1 MRENTT
7 AYVFEKTG
15 FSPDSRELLVNET
28 LFHNANGYIGVR
40 GNFEEGYGDGRETI
54 RGQYIN
60 GFYNTYKINP
70 EEWHVGFIKEKHTMV
85 NVFDTQTM
93 KLSLDGEQ
101 MDLFCG
107 AVEEFARI
115 LDMKKGF
122 TKRSFI
128 WRSPGGKRVSVEI
141 TRLTSF
147 EMLPLFLT
155 EYRICPLNF
164 SGKGKMVSGQYGNV
178 SNYFNAKDSRVAGE
192 KRHHVNVKRAEGLG
206 ENTGLVCS
214 ETVNSHL
221 EADCAV
227 RHLVS
232 GEAVQTLRAVEGGLE
247 TELEFD
253 LREGQWT
260 SVRKY
265 AVFCD
270 SRRYNHPA
278 EDALALLEQA
288 CQKPVSYWYASQE
301 AYLEEFWNHSAI
313 EIEGDEELNLS
324 LHYNLYGLIQSAGK
338 DSCCSIG
345 AKGLSGEGYE
355 GHYFWDTEMYIVPFF
370 SLGKPEIAKKLL
382 EYRYH
387 ILDAARDN
395 ARRMGH
401 EKGALYPW
409 RTINGKECS
418 YYYPSG
424 GAQYHINGDIA
435 YAIVQYYLI
444 TGDWEF
450 IAEKGAEIILETAR
464 VWYDLGNF
472 YKGKFHIHC
481 VTGPDEYTCVVNN
494 NYYTNATA
502 KHNLLWACRIYNR
515 LKESGGL
522 EKLEKRIG
530 IRQEEIVGFQ
540 RAADAMY
547 LPYDEERDIN
557 PQDDSFLSKK
567 VWDLATIPQGQ
578 GPLMQH
584 HFLYHIYRYQVCKQA
599 DTVLAHFLFEDE
611 QALSTMRNSFSY
623 YEKITTHDSSLSRCI
638 FSIMAS
644 KLGMKEKAYEYFDFS
659 SRMDIRNSQGN
670 TKDGIHTA
678 NMGGTYMAIVYGFLG
693 LRVKEDGF
701 FFAPSLPDAWKGLT
715 LRINLKG
722 CLLQIRAD
730 KNGCTFER
738 LEGEPILVHIYG
750 KRYLL
755 KDRLSVEMEA

>member
-1 MRENTT
+1 MDEKRIS
-7 AYVFEKTG
+7 YIFEKCG
-15 FSPDSRELLVNET
+15 FSGENQELLLNET

-40 GNFEEGYGDGRETI
+40 GNFEEGYGEGRETI

-60 GFYNTYKINP
+60 GFYNSYKINP
-70 EEWHVGFIKEKHTMV
+70 EEWHVGFLKEKHTMV

-93 KLSLDGEQ
+93 KLFLEEEQVDLFSGRTEEFKRSLDMNKGITRR
-101 MDLFCG
+101 
-107 AVEEFARI
+107 EFVWESAR
-115 LDMKKGF
+115 
-122 TKRSFI
+122 
-128 WRSPGGKRVSVEI
+128 GKRVKIEI
-141 TRLTSF
+141 TRLVSF
-147 EMLPLFLT
+147 EMLPLFLI

-178 SNYFNAKDSRVAGE
+178 SNYFNAKDSRVAAE
-192 KRHHVNVKRAEGLG
+192 KRHHVMVEQVEQLPD
-206 ENTGLVCS
+206 NTGLLSSV
-214 ETVNSHL
+214 TVNSHL
-221 EADCAV
+221 KACCAV
-227 RHLVS
+227 RHLCTD
-232 GEAVQTLRAVEGGLE
+232 GTVQTMRSVDGGLE
-247 TELEFD
+247 TDLELM
-253 LREGQWT
+253 LKEGEWT
-260 SVRKY
+260 DIRKY
-265 AVFCD
+265 TILCD
-270 SRRYNHPA
+270 SRRYADPRR
-278 EDALALLEQA
+278 EALAFLEEA
-288 CQKPVSYWYASQE
+288 CKNSATYWYQAQE
-301 AYLEEFWNHSAI
+301 AYLKDFWEHSAI
-313 EIEGDEELNLS
+313 EIKGDEELNLS

-338 DSCCSIG
+338 DSFCSIG

-382 EYRYH
+382 EYRYY
-387 ILDAARDN
+387 ILDGARDN

-444 TGDWEF
+444 TGDWDF
-450 IAEKGAEIILETAR
+450 ILEKGAEIILETAR

-472 YKGKFHIHC
+472 YKGQFQIHC

-494 NYYTNATA
+494 NYYTNVTA
-502 KHNLLWACRIYNR
+502 KHNLLWACKIYRR
-515 LKESGGL
+515 LKESGCLNRL
-522 EKLEKRIG
+522 EEKIG
-530 IRQEEIVGFQ
+530 IKEEEILGFQ
-540 RAADAMY
+540 KAAEAMY
-547 LPYDEERDIN
+547 LPYDQQIDIN

-567 VWDLATIPQGQ
+567 VWDLATIPKGQ

-611 QALSTMRNSFSY
+611 QALSTMRNSFEY

-638 FSIMAS
+638 FGIMAS

-659 SRMDIRNSQGN
+659 SKMDVNNSQGN

-678 NMGGTYMAIVYGFLG
+678 NMGGTYMGIVYGFLG
-693 LRVKEDGF
+693 LRVKENGF
-701 FFAPSLPDAWKGLT
+701 FFEPSLPDEWESIM
-715 LRINLKG
+715 LRINLRG
-722 CLLQIRAD
+722 RLIQIELD
-730 KNGCTFER
+730 KDNCTFRR
-738 LEGEPILVHIYG
+738 LNGEPLEIYIYG
-750 KRYLL
+750 NAFELTE
-755 KDRLSVEMEA
+755 RLSVKIKK